1 MELETVLIGV
11 RGVMNLC
18 TFLIIAKYYDPSA
31 RYRPWVSIVA
41 TLIAAFS
48 FSLAIWSLYAL
59 ALPSCMCVTTTSSR
73 VQEML
78 LLGMFAIL
86 LGLVARCKGN
96 VAKMLPLRFQR

>member
-18 TFLIIAKYYDPSA
+18 TFIIIARYYDPAA
-31 RYRPWVSIVA
+31 RYRPLVSIVA

-48 FSLAIWSLYAL
+48 FSLAIWSVYAL
-59 ALPSCMCVTTTSSR
+59 ALPSCLCVTTSNR
-73 VQEML
+73 IQEML
-78 LLGMFAIL
+78 LVGMFAIL
-86 LGLVARCKGN
+86 LGLVVRCKGN